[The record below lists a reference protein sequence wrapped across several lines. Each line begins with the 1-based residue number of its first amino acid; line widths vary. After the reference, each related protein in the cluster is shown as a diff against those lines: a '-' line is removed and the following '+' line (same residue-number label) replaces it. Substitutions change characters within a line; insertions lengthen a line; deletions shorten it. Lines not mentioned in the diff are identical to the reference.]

1 MGLTRR
7 SFLQRIGVALGA
19 LGLSEA
25 GLSLLADQYQQAIAQ
40 PTRRKLALLV
50 GINQYSEQVCD
61 FVPSRGTALN
71 GCLSDVELQRELLIH
86 RFGFR
91 PSDILSLT
99 DQQATKT
106 AIVEAFQAHL
116 AEQARP
122 GDVVLFHFSGLGSRV
137 KLAGLL
143 TDAST
148 NPIATEQNS
157 PEQNSLVLVDSLLPT
172 AESPVIN
179 DLLEETLALLLRSL
193 PTAQVTTILDA
204 GATTLGKTH
213 QGNLKIRS
221 RPNAPSGQISETEQ
235 ALLTQLRQSGSSKQ
249 TSVGQFPGLLLAA
262 TAANQVATEAQWNG
276 FSAGLFT
283 YALTQQLWSAMPA
296 TTLRFIFNQTSGTV
310 RQFAGMEQK
319 PRFDGQLQPPA
330 IYNAPIPTSAEGVVR
345 AIEEDG
351 KAQIWLGG
359 LPAGVLEN
367 YGASVLSVGEGG
379 SEETGLLQVRS
390 RDGLIVKARAANQAG
405 LQVGQLV
412 QERVRL
418 LPHNIGLTVAI
429 DTTLE
434 RIERVDATSAFSAIP
449 RVSSVIAGEQ
459 PADVLFGK
467 TQPEQTLTAS
477 LAVEAFS
484 EAQEGETNELA
495 ALPSSAA
502 QNAAAQTL
510 KLKTQNSPQTGYG
523 LFYLGRDAISST
535 LIATDEAVKTAINR
549 LTPQLRTLLATKLLR
564 LTENAG
570 SSRLGVRATLTTVS
584 PQERIVLQQETA
596 RWQKSAKGGA
606 PPESRVAGLLMG
618 DDGMTIANGSRVQY
632 RLFNYSDRPVYFMLL
647 GLDTGGNAI
656 AFYPGDSSAETR
668 IQPGDTLLLPQTTA
682 TSDWVMQA
690 AGLAE
695 THVIFSRSP
704 LTQAYQI
711 LGASEHSKADA
722 RRIALLQNP
731 LDVAQAILQDLHQA
745 SIDAIPKID
754 VPADTYAIDVNAWA
768 TLSFIYQVV

>member
-1 MGLTRR
+1 M
-7 SFLQRIGVALGA
+7 ALGA

-25 GLSLLADQYQQAIAQ
+25 CLSLLADQYQQAIAQ

-71 GCLSDVELQRELLIH
+71 GCLTDVELQRELLIH

-106 AIVEAFQAHL
+106 AIADAFQAHL
-116 AEQARP
+116 TQQARP

-137 KLAGLL
+137 KLADLL

-148 NPIATEQNS
+148 NPIAAEQNS

-172 AESPVIN
+172 ADNPAIN

-235 ALLTQLRQSGSSKQ
+235 ALLAQLRQAGSSGQ
-249 TSVGQFPGLLLAA
+249 TNVAQFPGLLLAA
-262 TAANQVATEAQWNG
+262 TAAHQVATEAQWNG

-310 RQFAGMEQK
+310 RQFAGMEQQ
-319 PRFDGQLQPPA
+319 PRLDGQLQPPA
-330 IYNAPIPTSAEGVVR
+330 MYNAPIPTSAEGVVR

-367 YGASVLSVGEGG
+367 YGASVLSVSEGTG

-390 RDGLIVKARAANQAG
+390 REGLVVKARAANQAG

-449 RVSSVIAGEQ
+449 RVFSVIAGEQ
-459 PADVLFGK
+459 PADFLFGK

-477 LAVEAFS
+477 LAADLFP
-484 EAQEGETNELA
+484 EAQGSKAAVTTLQNSAQGSAVQNLA
-495 ALPSSAA
+495 A
-502 QNAAAQTL
+502 QTAAAQTL

-523 LFYLGRDAISST
+523 LFYPGRDAISST
-535 LIATDEAVKTAINR
+535 LSATDEAVKTAINR

-570 SSRLGVRATLTTVS
+570 SSRLGVQATLTTVS
-584 PQERIVLQQETA
+584 PQERVVLQQETA

-606 PPESRVAGLLMG
+606 PPESQVAGLLTG

-632 RLFNYSDRPVYFMLL
+632 RLLNYSDRPVYFMLL

-656 AFYPGDSSAETR
+656 AFYPGDSSAETL
-668 IQPGDTLLLPQTTA
+668 IPPGDTLSLPQTTA

-711 LGASEHSKADA
+711 LGASEHSNADA
-722 RRIALLQNP
+722 RRIALVQNP
-731 LDVAQAILQDLHQA
+731 LDVAQAILHDLHQA
-745 SIDAIPKID
+745 SADLLPKND
-754 VPADTYAIDVNAWA
+754 LPAETYAIDVNAWA